1 MQLLETHYAE
11 KGQPPLRNSASEA
24 ERQLGRKLNFFR
36 VKFKKGA
43 LPSEQVSLLDSRVP
57 LWKERANSDLFLTR
71 RIQNSVH
78 RLGAEEARRSWRATW
93 YTSSSSAK
101 AIIEQ
106 HFGPFLAQEEI
117 DELHTQKSA
126 DELIRWVRDNKR
138 FPGYSSAGNPSPDA
152 EERRLAGAL
161 LRFRTNITS
170 TAVERVIPLL
180 DSDIP
185 GWRDTR
191 RSSMVAKAEE
201 YALFYEKNGRLI
213 TASDS
218 ESAQLGTWLMNI
230 RRAKR
235 LGNANPEAVKILDAR
250 VPGWDIT
257 KARNVSPVSGGRS
270 LARAEAVVSVVSAT
284 GGKYPRAGMVRTKA
298 DGSVNSRHPI
308 ETAMG
313 LFLSGMRGRHYATH
327 AEAER
332 VLDLGA
338 PLWRIS
344 RDYGGSQK
352 PNISNDDYADGS
364 LASLLENTSHLW
376 TDSRSANNPWH
387 EKLAEYLSFC
397 SEAGAHP
404 KGNPDNPAESALYR
418 WMNNQKQ
425 SFRAGTLPT
434 DREETLNKSVPGWS
448 ERKRQRE
455 VTSG

>member
-1 MQLLETHYAE
+1 
-11 KGQPPLRNSASEA
+11 
-24 ERQLGRKLNFFR
+24 
-36 VKFKKGA
+36 
-43 LPSEQVSLLDSRVP
+43 LP
-57 LWKERANSDLFLTR
+57 R
-71 RIQNSVH
+71 RIQNSVQE
-78 RLGAEEARRSWRATW
+78 LGIEEARRSWRVTW
-93 YTSSSSAK
+93 YKSSPSAK

-106 HFGPFLAQEEI
+106 HFGPFLTQEEM
-117 DELHTQKSA
+117 DERHTQKA
-126 DELIRWVRDNKR
+126 ANELIQWVRANKR
-138 FPGYSSAGNPSPDA
+138 FPGYSSAGNLSPDA
-152 EERRLAGAL
+152 EERRLAGTL
-161 LRFRTNITS
+161 LRFRTNLTS
-170 TAVERVIPLL
+170 TAVERVIPIL

-201 YALFYEKNGRLI
+201 YAAFFEKNGRLV
-213 TASDS
+213 TASDP
-218 ESAQLGTWLMNI
+218 ESTRLGTWLMNM

-250 VPGWDIT
+250 VPGWDST
-257 KARNVSPVSGGRS
+257 KARNVSPVSGERS

-298 DGSVNSRHPI
+298 DGSVTSRHPI

-313 LFLSGMRGRHYATH
+313 LFLSNMRGRHYAAH
-327 AEAER
+327 SEAEK
-332 VLDLGA
+332 VLDSGV

-352 PNISNDDYADGS
+352 PNISDADYADGS
-364 LASLLENTSHLW
+364 LASLLESTSHLW

-397 SEAGAHP
+397 SETGAP
-404 KGNPDNPAESALYR
+404 PRGNPGSQTESALYR

-434 DREETLNKSVPGWS
+434 DRGEILDNSVPGWS
-448 ERKRQRE
+448 ERKRQRA
-455 VTSG
+455 VTSDSASCLSRSR